1 MERIALKLAE
11 QSRNYEILIG
21 DGLIAKTG
29 MLLKE
34 HQMKGQVVVVTN
46 PTVAKWYLEPL
57 LASLAAAGYEAGVVR
72 VPDGEVYKSLEEA
85 SKIYDFLVEG
95 RYDRKTI
102 LIALGGGVI
111 GDLAGF
117 VAATYMRGI
126 RLVQIPTTLLSQV
139 DSSIGG
145 KVAVNHPC
153 GKNLI
158 GAFYQPRLVVSDVA
172 TLRTLP
178 DRELA
183 AGMAEVIKHGIILD
197 ENYFSLVT
205 GELDLIRQRDP
216 GFMAF
221 VVAGSC
227 RIKAD
232 VVVEDE
238 KETGIRALLNFGH
251 TIGHSLESLTQYTTY
266 KHGEA
271 VMLGM
276 LAAVQIA
283 ARFGCLP
290 DASFYDKLQ
299 ETAEALQMPVTIS
312 GLPAQDIYDA
322 LMGDKKTEY
331 GKIRW
336 VLPVRLGKAEIV
348 TDLPRELVET
358 VLREM
363 GAA

>member
-1 MERIALKLAE
+1 MERIRLNLTE
-11 QSRNYEILIG
+11 QCRTYDILIG
-21 DGLIAKTG
+21 DGLIPKTG

-34 HQMKGQVVVVTN
+34 HQMKGRVVVITN
-46 PTVAKWYLEPL
+46 PTVAQWYLEPL
-57 LASLAAAGYEAGVVR
+57 LKSLAAAGYEAGVVQ

-85 SKIYDFLVEG
+85 SKIYDFLVES

-126 RLVQIPTTLLSQV
+126 GLVQIPTTLLAQV

-145 KVAVNHPC
+145 KVAVNHPN

-158 GAFYQPRLVVSDVA
+158 GAFYQPRLVISDVD
-172 TLRTLP
+172 TLKTLP

-183 AGMAEVIKHGIILD
+183 AGMAEVVKHGIILD

-205 GELDLIRQRDP
+205 SELERIRERDP
-216 GFMAF
+216 AFMAF

-232 VVVEDE
+232 VVINDE

-251 TIGHSLESLTQYTTY
+251 TIGHSLESLTQYTMY

-276 LAAVQIA
+276 LAAIRVA
-283 ARFGCLP
+283 VRFGCLP
-290 DASFYDKLQ
+290 QASFYDTL
-299 ETAEALQMPVTIS
+299 ETTAKSFGMPVTIP
-312 GLPAQDIYDA
+312 GLPARDIYDM
-322 LMGDKKTEY
+322 LMGDKKAEY

-336 VLPVRLGKAEIV
+336 ILPVQLGKAEIV
-348 TDLPRELVET
+348 TDLPREMVET

-363 GAA
+363 GAV

>member
-1 MERIALKLAE
+1 MERIRLNLTE
-11 QSRNYEILIG
+11 QCRTYDILIG
-21 DGLIAKTG
+21 DGLIPKTG

-34 HQMKGQVVVVTN
+34 HQMKGRVVVITN
-46 PTVAKWYLEPL
+46 PTVAQWYLEPL
-57 LASLAAAGYEAGVVR
+57 LKSLAAAGYEAGVVQ

-85 SKIYDFLVEG
+85 SKIYDFLVES

-126 RLVQIPTTLLSQV
+126 GLVQIPTTLLAQV

-145 KVAVNHPC
+145 KVAVNHPN

-158 GAFYQPRLVVSDVA
+158 GAFYQPRLVISDVD
-172 TLRTLP
+172 TLKTLP

-183 AGMAEVIKHGIILD
+183 AGMAEVVKHGIILD

-205 GELDLIRQRDP
+205 SELERIRERDP
-216 GFMAF
+216 AFMAF

-232 VVVEDE
+232 VVINDE

-251 TIGHSLESLTQYTTY
+251 TIGHSLESLTQYTMY

-276 LAAVQIA
+276 LAAIRVA
-283 ARFGCLP
+283 VRFGCLP
-290 DASFYDKLQ
+290 QASFYDTL
-299 ETAEALQMPVTIS
+299 ETTAKSFGMPVTIP
-312 GLPAQDIYDA
+312 GLPARDIYDM
-322 LMGDKKTEY
+322 LMGDKKAEY

-336 VLPVRLGKAEIV
+336 ILPVRLGKAEIV
-348 TDLPRELVET
+348 TDLPREMVET

-363 GAA
+363 GAV